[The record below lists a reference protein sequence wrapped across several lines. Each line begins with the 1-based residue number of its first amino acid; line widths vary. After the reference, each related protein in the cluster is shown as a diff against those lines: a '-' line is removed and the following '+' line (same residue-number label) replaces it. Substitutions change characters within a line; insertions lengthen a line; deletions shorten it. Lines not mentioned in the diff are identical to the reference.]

1 MKYDSG
7 PPTATLANTTH
18 RLRQL
23 LETRPARGAKDERI
37 RELRRGLRAY
47 AEQHPM
53 ASHYVLDPSSD
64 HAAVW
69 QCGTIFSPGVE
80 PSPMTTKE
88 ASHRGAQELIE
99 LRGDVDSYLMAS
111 LIAVLN
117 GDLKRNRDW
126 IREGLST
133 QGQHGYAA
141 MLLLPAGLSE
151 QLDGRLDRSL
161 ESYRAAAATPVA
173 APRRFALATGAFA
186 AAASGREGDLDWFLQ
201 RMLDEDQEHQL
212 AVLMRVARLRQR
224 RLGQASVSRSYRLM
238 HQRSCDIG
246 GSSKWALELDLS

>member
-1 MKYDSG
+1 MKSQEAKAVRLVAPHF
-7 PPTATLANTTH
+7 PP
-18 RLRQL
+18 RQ
-23 LETRPARGAKDERI
+23 AACRGAKDERI

-47 AEQHPM
+47 AEQHPK

-69 QCGTIFSPGVE
+69 QCGEVLRPETE

-117 GDLKRNRDW
+117 GDLKRNRGW

-141 MLLLPAGLSE
+141 MLLLQEGLSE

-161 ESYRAAAATPVA
+161 ESYRTATATPVA
-173 APRRFALATGAFA
+173 APRRSALAAGAFA

-201 RMLDEDQEHQL
+201 RMSDEDQEHQL

>member
-37 RELRRGLRAY
+37 RELDRDLRTY
-47 AEQHPM
+47 AEAHPR
-53 ASHYVLDPSSD
+53 ASQFMLDPSSAYD
-64 HAAVW
+64 AVW
-69 QCGTIFSPGVE
+69 QCGADFRPEIES
-80 PSPMTTKE
+80 SRMTTKE

-117 GDLKRNRDW
+117 GDLKRSRDW

-141 MLLLPAGLSE
+141 MLLLQEALSE
-151 QLDGRLDRSL
+151 QLGGQLDRSL

-173 APRRFALATGAFA
+173 APRRSALAAGAFA

-201 RMLDEDQEHQL
+201 RMSDEDQEHQL

-246 GSSKWALELDLS
+246 GSSKWAIELDLS

>member
-1 MKYDSG
+1 MKSQEARAVQLVAPHL
-7 PPTATLANTTH
+7 PPRQAGH
-18 RLRQL
+18 RS
-23 LETRPARGAKDERI
+23 AKDERI
-37 RELRRGLRAY
+37 RRLRRGLRAY
-47 AEQHPM
+47 AEQHPK

-111 LIAVLN
+111 LIAILN

-126 IREGLST
+126 VREGLST
-133 QGQHGYAA
+133 HGPHGYAA
-141 MLLLPAGLSE
+141 CLFLQEGLSE

-161 ESYRAAAATPVA
+161 ESYRTAAATPVA
-173 APRRFALATGAFA
+173 APRRSALAGGAFA

-201 RMLDEDQEHQL
+201 RMGAEDELHQRGIFDRI
-212 AVLMRVARLRQR
+212 AHLRR
-224 RLGQASVSRSYRLM
+224 NRLGEASVEGSLQLM
-238 HQRSCDIG
+238 QDR
-246 GSSKWALELDLS
+246 ALELKGAPDWMVA

>member
-47 AEQHPM
+47 AEQHPK

-69 QCGTIFSPGVE
+69 QCGEVLRPETE
-80 PSPMTTKE
+80 PSPMTTNE

-99 LRGDVDSYLMAS
+99 LRGDVDSYLLAS

-117 GDLKRNRDW
+117 GDLKRSRDW

-141 MLLLPAGLSE
+141 CLLLQAGLSE
-151 QLDGRLDRSL
+151 QLDGRRDRSL
-161 ESYRAAAATPVA
+161 ESYRAATATPVA
-173 APRRFALATGAFA
+173 APRRSALAGGAFA

-201 RMLDEDQEHQL
+201 RMVDEDQDHQR

-238 HQRSCDIG
+238 HQRSCDVG
-246 GSSKWALELDLS
+246 GSSKWAIELDLS

>member
-37 RELRRGLRAY
+37 RELHRGLRAY
-47 AEQHPM
+47 AEQHPK
-53 ASHYVLDPSSD
+53 ASHYMLDPSFACD
-64 HAAVW
+64 AVW
-69 QCGTIFSPGVE
+69 QCGMDPLE
-80 PSPMTTKE
+80 LSPMTTKE
-88 ASHRGAQELIE
+88 ASHRGAQELME
-99 LRGDVDSYLMAS
+99 LRDDVDSYLLAS

-117 GDLKRNRDW
+117 GDLKRSRDW

-141 MLLLPAGLSE
+141 CLLLQEGLSE
-151 QLDGRLDRSL
+151 QLDGRLNRSL
-161 ESYRAAAATPVA
+161 ESYRAATATPVA
-173 APRRFALATGAFA
+173 APRRSALAAGAFA

-201 RMLDEDQEHQL
+201 RMGAEDELHQRGIFDRI
-212 AVLMRVARLRQR
+212 AHLRR
-224 RLGQASVSRSYRLM
+224 NRLGEASVERSLQLM
-238 HQRSCDIG
+238 QDR
-246 GSSKWALELDLS
+246 ALELKGAPDWMVA

>member
-37 RELRRGLRAY
+37 RELHRGLRAY
-47 AEQHPM
+47 AEQHPK
-53 ASHYVLDPSSD
+53 ASRYMLDPSFACD
-64 HAAVW
+64 AVW
-69 QCGTIFSPGVE
+69 RCGMDPLE

-99 LRGDVDSYLMAS
+99 LRDDVDSYLLAS
-111 LIAVLN
+111 LIALLN

-141 MLLLPAGLSE
+141 MLLLQGGLSE

-161 ESYRAAAATPVA
+161 ESYRAATATPVA
-173 APRRFALATGAFA
+173 APRRSALAAGAFA

-201 RMLDEDQEHQL
+201 RMPDEDQEHQL

-238 HQRSCDIG
+238 QQRSCDIG
-246 GSSKWALELDLS
+246 GSSKWAIELDLS

>member
-37 RELRRGLRAY
+37 RELHRGLRAY
-47 AEQHPM
+47 AEHHPK
-53 ASHYVLDPSSD
+53 ASHYMLDPSFACD
-64 HAAVW
+64 AVW
-69 QCGTIFSPGVE
+69 QCGMDPLE

-88 ASHRGAQELIE
+88 VSHRGAQELVE
-99 LRGDVDSYLMAS
+99 LRDNVDSYLLAS

-117 GDLKRNRDW
+117 GDLKRSRDW

-141 MLLLPAGLSE
+141 MLLLQEGLSE

-161 ESYRAAAATPVA
+161 ESYRTATATPVA
-173 APRRFALATGAFA
+173 APRRSALAAGAFA

-201 RMLDEDQEHQL
+201 RMSDEDQEHQL

>member
-23 LETRPARGAKDERI
+23 LGTRPARGAKDERI
-37 RELRRGLRAY
+37 RELHRGLRAY
-47 AEQHPM
+47 AEQHPK
-53 ASHYVLDPSSD
+53 ASHYMLDPSFACD
-64 HAAVW
+64 AVW
-69 QCGTIFSPGVE
+69 QCGMDPLE

-88 ASHRGAQELIE
+88 VSHRGAQELVE
-99 LRGDVDSYLMAS
+99 LRDNVDSYLLAS

-117 GDLKRNRDW
+117 GDLKRSRDW

-141 MLLLPAGLSE
+141 MLLLQEGLSE

-161 ESYRAAAATPVA
+161 ESYRTATATPVA
-173 APRRFALATGAFA
+173 APRRSALAAGAFA

-201 RMLDEDQEHQL
+201 RMVDEDQDHQL

>member
-23 LETRPARGAKDERI
+23 LGTRPARGAKDERI

-47 AEQHPM
+47 AEGHQR
-53 ASHYVLDPSSD
+53 ASQFMLDPSSAYD
-64 HAAVW
+64 AVW
-69 QCGTIFSPGVE
+69 QCGADFRPVIV
-80 PSPMTTKE
+80 PSPIATKE

-111 LIAVLN
+111 LIALLN
-117 GDLKRNRDW
+117 GDLERSRDW

-141 MLLLPAGLSE
+141 CLLIQAGHSE

-161 ESYRAAAATPVA
+161 ESYRAATATPVA
-173 APRRFALATGAFA
+173 APRRSALAAGAFA
-186 AAASGREGDLDWFLQ
+186 AAASGREGDLDWFLR
-201 RMLDEDQEHQL
+201 RMPDEDQDHQR

-224 RLGQASVSRSYRLM
+224 RLGQASVGRSYRLM

-246 GSSKWALELDLS
+246 GSSKWALEFDPS